1 MADEAADA
9 GGIANPVWL
18 VVGAVVAVAA
28 VLVGVLVATDSGD
41 APTGPVR
48 DRATEASATADRWLS
63 AWAADDRA
71 ELHRLATTKA
81 PGLDAVLDRF
91 DEGLD
96 PVRITTEAGRPVLG
110 GDTATV
116 PFEAT
121 VVVPGLGPWRYSGS
135 LPLADVDVPVGKD
148 PEGDTERQWRV
159 PFSPAVVHP
168 DLTAT
173 RTLDRH
179 RTFSPRAPLQYA
191 NGAPLPSSGPMRSI
205 VGTVGPATAEQASKL
220 GPAYEAG
227 DPVGQSG
234 LQAGFQQVLAGR
246 PSGEVRL
253 LEGSRVVEVEATF
266 DGSPGAPVRTTL
278 DPGLVAAAQAALGEA
293 GNPAALVAI
302 QPSTG
307 AIRAIANRPS
317 NGFNRALAGRY
328 PPGSTAKV
336 ITTLALLQ
344 DGVTTSTRIACPKE
358 ITVNGRTISNAED
371 EELGDISFTDA
382 FVHSCNTAFIGLAQ
396 QLEPRQLVDAARS
409 LGFDAD
415 PDLGTGAATSQFPAP
430 NGIVDQV
437 SEAIG
442 QGRVLATPL
451 QMASVAA
458 TIGAGGYRKP
468 HLVEVPTP
476 VPFTPLPANV
486 APVVQDLM
494 RQVVSRG
501 TGTKAQLPG
510 TPVAGKTGTAEFGT
524 AVPLHTHA
532 WFIAF
537 RGDLAVAVVVEDGG
551 FGGDAAAP
559 IVRDFLA
566 RAGG

>member
-1 MADEAADA
+1 MAEEAAEPD
-9 GGIANPVWL
+9 GGGNPVWL
-18 VVGAVVAVAA
+18 VVGAAIA
-28 VLVGVLVATDSGD
+28 VLAVVGGVLFVTNDD
-41 APTGPVR
+41 DEPKGPVR
-48 DRATEASATADRWLS
+48 DVRREAAETAERWLS
-63 AWAADDRA
+63 AWGADDRA
-71 ELHRLATTKA
+71 ELHRLTAAKA
-81 PGLDAVLDRF
+81 PGLDAVLDAF
-91 DEGLD
+91 DHGLD
-96 PVRITTEAGRPVLG
+96 PVSVSAEPADPVVTG
-110 GDTATV
+110 STATV
-116 PFEAT
+116 SFEAT
-121 VVVPGLGPWRYSGS
+121 VVLPGLGPWSYSGS
-135 LPLADVDVPVGKD
+135 LPLVDTEVPVGKD
-148 PEGDTERQWRV
+148 PKGDTERQWRV
-159 PFSPAVVHP
+159 AYEPAVFHP

-173 RTLDRH
+173 RSFTRS
-179 RTFSPRAPLQYA
+179 RTFSPRGQLQYTDGTA
-191 NGAPLPSSGPMRSI
+191 LPSVSPWRSI
-205 VGTVGPATAEQASKL
+205 LGSTGPASAEQAARL
-220 GPAYEAG
+220 GPAYAAG
-227 DPVGQSG
+227 DVVGQSG
-234 LQAGFQQVLAGR
+234 LQAGFQRQLAGR

-253 LEGSRVVEVEATF
+253 VEGTRVVKVEATF
-266 DGSPGAPVRTTL
+266 DGSPGTSLRTTL
-278 DPGLVAAAQAALGEA
+278 DRNLVAAAQAALGEA

-317 NGFNRALAGRY
+317 NGFDRALAGRY

-344 DGVTTSTRIACPKE
+344 HGVTPATRIACPKE

-371 EELGDISFTDA
+371 EELGDISFADA

-396 QLEPRQLVDAARS
+396 RLEPQQLVDAARS
-409 LGFDAD
+409 VGFDAD
-415 PDLGTGAATSQFPAP
+415 PDLGAGAATSQFPAP

-458 TIGAGGYRKP
+458 TIAAGGYRKP
-468 HLVEVPTP
+468 HLVEVPVA
-476 VPFTPLPANV
+476 VPFTPLPAGV

-494 RQVVSRG
+494 RQVVTRG
-501 TGTKAQLPG
+501 TGTKAALPG

-537 RGDLAVAVVVEDGG
+537 RGDLAVAVIVEDGG

-559 IVRDFLA
+559 LAKAFLQ
-566 RAGG
+566 RVGG